1 MFSQAQ
7 VEQASTEDLRKM
19 LTDAMTECRKE
30 RTATAHWNLQYNM
43 LFRELQEMKEQHK
56 MEIFIAEK
64 DIEALLK
71 AKEEQRN
78 SQLMTP
84 ALSTI
89 GRAMSPQDQ
98 LVLDLRNSC
107 QILEIDNVNLRQRER
122 HLKTLLLERE
132 DSMTAE
138 NERLCERIRQNR
150 RHASLYRQT
159 YRPVDSP
166 PSHFATPFVTPAR
179 KINNLHVDRTPCGG
193 DQFAA
198 LLLADQVLQQEAGS
212 APSTPHTKHVKPQR
226 RDEAPR
232 TPYTPRQA
240 VFKPTGPYF
249 VHPSTGKDTAP
260 VVVEATPVRYHHNRR
275 QTRDS
280 TISASEGEEE
290 EEEDVKVLTVTNSVA
305 QESKR
310 GQRRQPPPVTPKMH
324 EKHLTVTQSAKRK
337 AYEEGSSR
345 SKKIRKGN
353 EGIGLGIQLG
363 DSPM

>member
-1 MFSQAQ
+1 MFSREQ
-7 VEQASTEDLRKM
+7 VEEASGDDLRKM
-19 LTDAMTECRKE
+19 LRDAMTECRRE

-43 LFRELQEMKEQHK
+43 LFRELQETKEQHK

-64 DIEALLK
+64 DIEALLR

-78 SQLMTP
+78 PQLMTP

-107 QILEIDNVNLRQRER
+107 QFLEIDNVNLRQRER

-150 RHASLYRQT
+150 KHANLYRET
-159 YRPVDSP
+159 HRTADSP

-179 KINNLHVDRTPCGG
+179 RNNHVSTERTPRGG
-193 DQFAA
+193 HQFDA
-198 LLLADQVLQQEAGS
+198 LLLADQVLQEAAAS
-212 APSTPHTKHVKPQR
+212 APSTPHATYVQPQHR
-226 RDEAPR
+226 NEVPH
-232 TPYTPRQA
+232 TPHTPRQA
-240 VFKPTGPYF
+240 MFKPIGPYF
-249 VHPSTGKDTAP
+249 VHPSTGRETASAA
-260 VVVEATPVRYHHNRR
+260 VDATPIRHHHGRHR
-275 QTRDS
+275 SRDS
-280 TISASEGEEE
+280 TISASEDEDEV
-290 EEEDVKVLTVTNSVA
+290 EDVEEVFIKTSA
-305 QESKR
+305 QSAKR
-310 GQRRQPPPVTPKMH
+310 GPRSQPPPVTPKMH

-337 AYEEGSSR
+337 AYIETPTR
-345 SKKIRKGN
+345 HQKNRKLN
-353 EGIGLGIQLG
+353 EGVGLGIHGLG